1 MLPVVSD
8 VLTAPL
14 NDALPSSVRGL
25 VTARL
30 RARKRDST
38 LSTTRTKGKENVRRQ
53 MMICITR
60 TRHEELE
67 EQARKGESNGKPWRG
82 LSKTRLKSR
91 RSREEPCYHRL
102 RAQGRSLLVV

>member
-14 NDALPSSVRGL
+14 SDALPSSVRDL

-38 LSTTRTKGKENVRRQ
+38 LSTTRTTGKENVRRQ
-53 MMICITR
+53 TMICITR

-67 EQARKGESNGKPWRG
+67 EQARKGESNGKSSRG
-82 LSKTRLKSR
+82 LLKTRLKSR
-91 RSREEPCYHRL
+91 RSREELCYNRL